1 MLLYFIRHGQTDW
14 NREKRVMGRLDVPVN
29 KTGGEEVRR
38 TAEFLS
44 DEGIEIIYSGTLK
57 RTRQTAD
64 ILSDV
69 LGVNIREDPRLDES
83 SFENWVGKTYKDL
96 KDDPDFKS
104 YTEKPTRSDFSE
116 AEDIEGVRKRA
127 VDFIDDLS
135 LKEEEKAAII
145 SHSDIIKPVITTF
158 LEMDLDRMH
167 RITIANAS
175 VTLVD
180 KRKEPRII
188 YMNLTPWRIV

>member
-14 NREKRVMGRLDVPVN
+14 NREKRVMGRLKVPVN
-29 KTGGEEVRR
+29 KTGGEEARR

-69 LGVNIREDPRLDES
+69 LRVNIREDPRLDES

-96 KDDPDFKS
+96 KDDPDFKL
-104 YTEKPTRSDFSE
+104 YTEKPTRSAFSE
-116 AEDIEGVRKRA
+116 HEDIEGITKRA
-127 VDFIDDLS
+127 VEFIDDLS
-135 LKEEEKAAII
+135 LKEEGRAAIV

-158 LEMDLDRMH
+158 LKMDLDMMH

-180 KRKEPRII
+180 KRRAPRVI
-188 YMNLTPWRIV
+188 YMNLTPWRML

>member
-29 KTGGEEVRR
+29 KIGGEEVRR

-57 RTRQTAD
+57 RTMQTAD

-116 AEDIEGVRKRA
+116 DEDIEGVRKRA

-145 SHSDIIKPVITTF
+145 SHSDIIKPAITTF

-167 RITIANAS
+167 RITITNAS